1 MNDLD
6 AERATTQQGV
16 PVPLFVGATTIMA
29 PQHQL
34 EQDIYD
40 CNLEEMATA
49 TASGCPTVVPGLA
62 RAFNMASLDK
72 GKTIVDAV
80 DSWEQLLSQN
90 KVQWP
95 KKNILPDTAVPYY
108 PYATMVNSNATAVG
122 CGKMECTYNGLDKAI
137 IACVFDVPA
146 LAKDS
151 EIYATGQPCSDCTVY
166 TPSTCDGSLCVRT
179 QPTTAAPTTEA
190 PTTEAPTTEAP
201 TTAAPTTT
209 AGGSGGTGGSTNCS
223 VEQSDQLRQRVV
235 DMINY
240 RRDQLAQGKIAK
252 NNGALLPTAANM
264 LKITYNCTLEV
275 EALTFAKTCSAAGSN
290 LLGKSENF
298 YRTSGSDMVQA
309 AAVADR
315 EKALKDFNEVRSTV
329 ASGDAESQSGAIPSA
344 GNMYKLVYDCD
355 LEQMAMVLASGCPGK
370 APNLKRAITFS
381 RFNDD
386 AKTIEDAIKEGTD
399 TFFTKQVKWPKKNI
413 LPDVTVD
420 YYPFVTMVNANAT
433 AVGCYKEACD
443 NSGAGAG
450 TTVVCFYDVPP
461 LEKSSQ
467 IYVTG
472 EPCKGCTVYSPSTC
486 DKDGLLC
493 VRTENE
499 TQTTAAAAT
508 SATGT
513 GSCSPEQ
520 NDQMRQKVLDM
531 INYRRSRLAGGNIAK
546 ANGNHYP
553 SAANMQK
560 LKYDCSLE
568 VQARNYAK
576 QCTNTGIGD
585 IQIENFAQISSVQ
598 TDLDAI
604 DQAIRYWWKQGTMA
618 DGIGVQQVMFKD
630 KHKNSTVRFFTLLGW
645 ATMERIGCGVFKC
658 NNVFNVA
665 CRFTPGG
672 NYFNTVVYLKG
683 APASQCS
690 AGTRADAT
698 FPELCA

>member
-1 MNDLD
+1 MWSVFVLAPLATIIVLPICTSTLYESNLTCSDSTLKTD
-6 AERATTQQGV
+6 RENVLNKLNEYRTTVAEGNAES
-16 PVPLFVGATTIMA
+16 LNGAIPAAGNMYK
-29 PQHQL
+29 L
-34 EQDIYD
+34 IYD

-309 AAVADR
+309 AAV
-315 EKALKDFNEVRSTV
+315 ST
-329 ASGDAESQSGAIPSA
+329 
-344 GNMYKLVYDCD
+344 
-355 LEQMAMVLASGCPGK
+355 
-370 APNLKRAITFS
+370 
-381 RFNDD
+381 
-386 AKTIEDAIKEGTD
+386 
-399 TFFTKQVKWPKKNI
+399 
-413 LPDVTVD
+413 
-420 YYPFVTMVNANAT
+420 
-433 AVGCYKEACD
+433 
-443 NSGAGAG
+443 
-450 TTVVCFYDVPP
+450 
-461 LEKSSQ
+461 
-467 IYVTG
+467 
-472 EPCKGCTVYSPSTC
+472 
-486 DKDGLLC
+486 
-493 VRTENE
+493 
-499 TQTTAAAAT
+499 
-508 SATGT
+508 
-513 GSCSPEQ
+513 
-520 NDQMRQKVLDM
+520 
-531 INYRRSRLAGGNIAK
+531 
-546 ANGNHYP
+546 
-553 SAANMQK
+553 
-560 LKYDCSLE
+560 
-568 VQARNYAK
+568 
-576 QCTNTGIGD
+576 
-585 IQIENFAQISSVQ
+585 
-598 TDLDAI
+598 
-604 DQAIRYWWKQGTMA
+604 RYWWKQVRLVP
-618 DGIGVQQVMFKD
+618 GIGVRKVTFRQ
-630 KHKNSTVRFFTLLGW
+630 KHESSND
-645 ATMERIGCGVFKC
+645 A
-658 NNVFNVA
+658 
-665 CRFTPGG
+665 
-672 NYFNTVVYLKG
+672 LKLT
-683 APASQCS
+683 CS
-690 AGTRADAT
+690 
-698 FPELCA
+698 LK